1 MWEPCY
7 NRPIGKAHE
16 EYGYCQ
22 AGTSGHVSQDNEIII
37 GTPGPYTWRGTV
49 YTNSI
54 SFHIRDD
61 KQWYA
66 VPVEH
71 HSPVDKYSYLGMS
84 VTSARIIGNR
94 MTYVSGAPR
103 ANGTGQVLLFTK
115 HPKRLSA
122 ELQLQQRLH
131 GEQFASSFGYSLTTL
146 DANGD
151 QLPDLV
157 VGAPFYYSPKATH
170 IGGAVYVYY
179 NVRGKLN
186 DKWDTLL
193 LGNSESRFGFA
204 LANLNDL
211 NKDGYEDLAVGAPYD
226 SDGGAVYV
234 YLGSATGLSQT
245 PVQVIRASDLP
256 SELPNRSPFKTFG
269 YSLSGGIDLDENGYP
284 DLLVGAYES
293 DAVVLLRSRPIID
306 IETYVEGEL
315 DNIDPEAT
323 SCRYD
328 PSSKLSCFRI
338 DVCFRLK
345 SSVRTKSELRILYR
359 IEAETFEDQSKYYRI
374 KFNSSIHSDSP
385 NIVEK
390 LMQIVASE
398 ADKKKCNSELIFL
411 KVNKD
416 KSDLQN
422 PIRFQ
427 LTFKLR
433 QPPIKMSKP
442 NERLPD
448 INRYPILNQIEAQK
462 VFEAKF
468 HKDCGDND
476 VCESDMRLATAV
488 SLPKTPQQKYVLE
501 LEDRQFNVSVLLANL
516 NEPAYDA
523 KLYIEHGNVLN
534 YVKMYSVRG
543 ETVDCLPKREFVEC
557 SLGNP
562 YNKGES
568 QFTIS
573 FSPSA
578 HLDDESKIML
588 RVTANTWV
596 HFFKL
601 DQGICLIEFNRFWF
615 QYVCGKQYESG
626 CVGR

>member
-54 SFHIRDD
+54 SFQIRDD

-71 HSPVDKYSYLGMS
+71 QSPVEKYSYLGMS
-84 VTSARIIGNR
+84 VTSARILDNR

-122 ELQLQQRLH
+122 ELQLRLRLH
-131 GEQFASSFGYSLTTL
+131 GEQFASSFGYSVTTL

-151 QLPDLV
+151 GLPDLV
-157 VGAPFYYSPKATH
+157 VGAPFYYSPKVSH
-170 IGGAVYVYY
+170 IGGAVYLYY
-179 NVRGKLN
+179 NNRGRLE
-186 DKWDTLL
+186 DKSDQML
-193 LGNSESRFGFA
+193 LGNAESRFGFA
-204 LANLNDL
+204 LANLKDL
-211 NKDGYEDLAVGAPYD
+211 NRDGYEDLAIGAPYD
-226 SDGGAVYV
+226 SDGGAVYI
-234 YLGSATGLSQT
+234 YLGSASGLSST
-245 PVQVIRASDLP
+245 AVQVIRATDLP
-256 SELPNRSPFKTFG
+256 SELPTRSPIKTFG

-284 DLLVGAYES
+284 DLAVGAYES
-293 DAVVLLRSRPIID
+293 DAIVLLRSRPIID
-306 IETYVEGEL
+306 IETSVEGEL

-328 PSSKLSCFRI
+328 PSAKLNCFRI

-345 SSVRTKSELRILYR
+345 NQSPTKNELRILYR
-359 IEAETFEDQSKYYRI
+359 IEAETFEDQSKYYRV
-374 KFNSSIHSDSP
+374 KFNSSLHSDTP

-390 LMQIVASE
+390 LMPISTT
-398 ADKKKCNSELIFL
+398 DTDRKKCNSELIFL

-433 QPPIKMSKP
+433 QPAIKMSKP
-442 NERLPD
+442 NERLPNID
-448 INRYPILNQIEAQK
+448 KYPILNQIEAQK
-462 VFEAKF
+462 IFEAKF
-468 HKDCGDND
+468 HKDCGEND
-476 VCESDMRLATAV
+476 ICESDLRLNTAI
-488 SLPKTPQQKYVLE
+488 SLPKVQNKYVLE
-501 LEDRQFNVSVLLANL
+501 LEDRQFNVSVSLANL
-516 NEPAYDA
+516 REPAYDA
-523 KLYIEHGNVLN
+523 KLYIEHSSVLN
-534 YVKMYSVRG
+534 YVKMYSIRG
-543 ETVDCLPKREFVEC
+543 EAVDCLPKREYVEC
-557 SLGNP
+557 SIGNP
-562 YNKGES
+562 YNNGES
-568 QFTIS
+568 QIILS
-573 FSPSA
+573 FSPSTQ
-578 HLDDESKIML
+578 LDDESKIMF
-588 RVTANTWV
+588 RVTVNT
-596 HFFKL
+596 
-601 DQGICLIEFNRFWF
+601 
-615 QYVCGKQYESG
+615 
-626 CVGR
+626 